1 MALTLWHNP
10 RCSKSRTAKT
20 LLEARGVAFDIRL
33 YLKEPPDAAEVTAL
47 AARVGRPLAEMLRT
61 GEAPYKEFGLKGAD
75 ADTLAQAVA
84 AHPILLERPI
94 LDNGSRAVIGR
105 PPEDILALL

>member
-10 RCSKSRTAKT
+10 RCSKSRAAKA
-20 LLEARGVAFDIRL
+20 LLQERGVDFDLRL
-33 YLKEPPDAAEVTAL
+33 YLKEAPDAAEVTAL

-61 GEAPYKEFGLKGAD
+61 GEAAYKELGLKGAVE
-75 ADTLAQAVA
+75 ATLAEAVA

-94 LDNGSRAVIGR
+94 LDDGNRAVIGR
-105 PPEDILALL
+105 PPEVILELL